1 MTKEKKN
8 RFLFGAA
15 LGTLFG
21 FLFAPK
27 KGKETREK
35 LSENV
40 DKLKGTLESV
50 ADEGAKK
57 ISEIKEE
64 AGPYVESLK
73 KGLEGEK
80 QEETEE

>member
-1 MTKEKKN
+1 MTKERKN

-27 KGKETREK
+27 KGKETREQ

-40 DKLKGTLESV
+40 DKLKDTLEGAV
-50 ADEGAKK
+50 EEGAKK
-57 ISEIKEE
+57 ISEVQEE
-64 AGPYVESLK
+64 AKPYVESLK
-73 KGLEGEK
+73 KGLEGDR

>member
-1 MTKEKKN
+1 MTKERKN
-8 RFLFGAA
+8 KFLFGAA

-27 KGKETREK
+27 KGKETREQ

-40 DKLKGTLESV
+40 DKIKSTLEGV
-50 ADEGAKK
+50 VEKGAQK
-57 ISEIKEE
+57 IGEVEE
-64 AGPYVESLK
+64 EVKPYVESLK

>member
-1 MTKEKKN
+1 MTKERKN

-27 KGKETREK
+27 KGKETREQ
-35 LSENV
+35 LSENM
-40 DKLKGTLESV
+40 DRLKVTLEG
-50 ADEGAKK
+50 AAEEGSQK
-57 ISEIKEE
+57 ISEIKENVN
-64 AGPYVESLK
+64 PYVESLK
-73 KGLEGEK
+73 RGLEGEK

>member
-1 MTKEKKN
+1 
-8 RFLFGAA
+8 LFGAA

-27 KGKETREK
+27 KGKETREQ

-40 DKLKGTLESV
+40 DKLKDTLEGAV
-50 ADEGAKK
+50 EEGAKK
-57 ISEIKEE
+57 ISEVQEE
-64 AGPYVESLK
+64 AKPYVESLK
-73 KGLEGEK
+73 KGLEGDG

>member
-1 MTKEKKN
+1 MTKERKN

-27 KGKETREK
+27 KGKETREQ
-35 LSENV
+35 LSENM
-40 DKLKGTLESV
+40 DRLKVTLEG
-50 ADEGAKK
+50 AAEEGSQK
-57 ISEIKEE
+57 ISEIKENVK
-64 AGPYVESLK
+64 PYVESLK
-73 KGLEGEK
+73 RGLEGEK

>member
-1 MTKEKKN
+1 MTKERKN

-27 KGKETREK
+27 KGKETREQ

-40 DKLKGTLESV
+40 DRLKVTLEG
-50 ADEGAKK
+50 AAEEGSQK
-57 ISEIKEE
+57 ISEIKENTK
-64 AGPYVESLK
+64 PYVESLK
-73 KGLEGEK
+73 RGLEGEK

>member
-1 MTKEKKN
+1 MTKERKN

-27 KGKETREK
+27 KGKETREQ
-35 LSENV
+35 LSENM
-40 DKLKGTLESV
+40 DRLKVTLEG
-50 ADEGAKK
+50 AAEEGSQK
-57 ISEIKEE
+57 ISEIKEKAE
-64 AGPYVESLK
+64 PYVESLK
-73 KGLEGEK
+73 RGLEGEK